1 MDPFAT
7 TWAEL
12 QSSFE
17 PNKESLHPGG
27 NVSTYQD
34 LENKVVLV
42 TGAGSGIGQAIAVRF
57 AEQGARVAVNDVD
70 STSASATVERIVE
83 SGGAALGTPGDVS
96 NSSDV
101 NGMFDAIESA
111 MGEVQILVNNAG
123 LVGPMLH
130 FFEAD
135 EAWWRKIIDVNLT
148 GHFLC
153 AHRAARPMARAG
165 SGVII
170 NMSSG
175 GATRA
180 HRAFTAYDATKGGI
194 EAFTRALALD
204 LGPYGIRVNAL
215 MPGSIDTSGL
225 DSDQRSLRGEN
236 IPMGRIG
243 EPADMTGPAL
253 FLASSDSGY
262 VTGDVIKV
270 DGGMLAQQRS
280 ATVDIMPPSDFPDVK
295 DL

>member
-1 MDPFAT
+1 MYD
-7 TWAEL
+7 
-12 QSSFE
+12 
-17 PNKESLHPGG
+17 SLDG
-27 NVSTYQD
+27 
-34 LENKVVLV
+34 KVVLV
-42 TGAGSGIGQAIAVRF
+42 TGAAGGIGRSIAQRF
-57 AEQGARVAVNDVD
+57 ARQGCKIVVNDVD
-70 STSASATVERIVE
+70 ADRAAEVANSITA
-83 SGGAALGTPGDVS
+83 GGGVAVAAAADVS
-96 NSSDV
+96 NSAQV
-101 NGMFDAIESA
+101 ATMFDTLIDAYGDID
-111 MGEVQILVNNAG
+111 VLVNNAG
-123 LVGPMLH
+123 LVAPMLH

-153 AHRAARPMARAG
+153 SHVAARMMAKAG
-165 SGVII
+165 GGCII

-194 EAFTRALALD
+194 EALTRAMALD

-225 DSDQRSLRGEN
+225 GLADRQLRGEN
-236 IPMGRIG
+236 VPLGRIG
-243 EPADMTGPAL
+243 EPIDMTGAAL
-253 FLASSDSGY
+253 FLASDDASY
-262 VTGDVIKV
+262 ITGDIIKI

-280 ATVDIMPPSDFPDVK
+280 ATVDIMPPSDFPRIE